1 MTAQTV
7 RFISVITAVQKE
19 QILGTVATISCTI
32 TGLRKKLDEVKWTK
46 SDDSQIISGQSGFTI
61 ADGGFTGD
69 SQITTLTVDA
79 DQNNIDTSYN
89 CLITSNEHAETEKS
103 TAVILKVF
111 SKYIIS

>member
-1 MTAQTV
+1 MVTA
-7 RFISVITAVQKE
+7 AQKE
-19 QILGTVATISCTI
+19 QHLGTVATISCI
-32 TGLRKKLDEVKWTK
+32 VTGLTKKLDGVKWTT
-46 SDDSQIISGQSGFTI
+46 SDNAQIISGQGGFTI
-61 ADGGFTGD
+61 ADGGFSGD